1 MRWEEGGEG
10 QVAEE
15 LLIGG
20 HRCRNVG
27 FREGAPGLLAAAAS
41 NVVER
46 R

>member
-1 MRWEEGGEG
+1 MRLEEGGEG

-20 HRCRNVG
+20 HRGRSVG
-27 FREGAPGLLAAAAS
+27 IREGAPGLLAATAS